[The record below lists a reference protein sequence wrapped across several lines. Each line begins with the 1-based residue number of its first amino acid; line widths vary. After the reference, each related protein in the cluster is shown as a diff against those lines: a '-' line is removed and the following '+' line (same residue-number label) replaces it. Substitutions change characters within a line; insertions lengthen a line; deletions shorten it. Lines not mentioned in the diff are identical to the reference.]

1 MNATVRDFIND
12 YSSVGKKA
20 MPVDFFVKLISKPLL
35 DGAPNTMV
43 GWYNEAPYMYN
54 DAKVIS
60 WHIEPSNRTTGYG
73 EGYIVVYL
81 TATDIQ

>member
-1 MNATVRDFIND
+1 MNVTVKDFISG
-12 YSSVGKKA
+12 YTSVGNKA

-35 DGAPNTMV
+35 DGSSNTIV

-60 WHIEPSNRTTGYG
+60 WHIEKSHRTTMHG
-73 EGYIVVYL
+73 ENYIVMYIAASDL
-81 TATDIQ
+81 